1 MDGKRSQ
8 WASVAKL
15 SQVIKVK
22 DEEMLSSA
30 LECPLFLSATAC
42 PSAEDRKEVTPRSLS
57 LVGQQYAMDRLTS
70 HHKPT
75 FLCREADGA
84 SPFALAAMTQLRR

>member
-30 LECPLFLSATAC
+30 IT
-42 PSAEDRKEVTPRSLS
+42 
-57 LVGQQYAMDRLTS
+57 
-70 HHKPT
+70 
-75 FLCREADGA
+75 
-84 SPFALAAMTQLRR
+84 LAAQKGWLMVGGQPVHSVMLTDTGCGAPKE